1 MNKILLILMK
11 INILYLSVF
20 TDYVFNCIK
29 TKISRFTCFETVLSV
44 WLSTYKLLPFN
55 VKKCNPSE

>member
-29 TKISRFTCFETVLSV
+29 TKISRFTCFETVLSALV
-44 WLSTYKLLPFN
+44 KHLQIAPF
-55 VKKCNPSE
+55 